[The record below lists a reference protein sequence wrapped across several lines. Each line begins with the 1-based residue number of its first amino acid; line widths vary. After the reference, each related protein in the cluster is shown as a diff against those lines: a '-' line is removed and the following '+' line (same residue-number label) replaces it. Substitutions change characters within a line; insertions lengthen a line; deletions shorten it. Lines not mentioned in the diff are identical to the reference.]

1 MHSFSMCV
9 SVRRRRVR
17 ARRFAPLVAAAMSL
31 GVGACDMDS
40 ILNVQDPDIVTPENL
55 SGPAGLATLHAG
67 ALGDF
72 AIALSGSAAGHGATP
87 ALIQYTSSFTDE
99 ATGSTTFPTRIEFDR
114 RRVQDINGDLLGLY
128 TNLHRARAAAGNA
141 GARLAQA
148 ATGTGD
154 PRVAEM
160 RSIAAFTYVFLGEN
174 FCSGVPIS
182 TATPSGELIFGEPRT
197 RDQLFEDA
205 VSRFDS
211 ALASTAGSAT
221 QQNLARVGKGRAL
234 LDLGRFADAA
244 AAVAAVPTDF
254 AYIVEYNQATTRQTN
269 GVYFL
274 STIDRQYSVS
284 DREGING
291 QPFRSAN
298 DVRAPWSRT
307 AGEVG
312 QDGTTAFFQQLKYPD
327 PGSPTPVA
335 TGTEARL
342 IEAEAQLQ
350 ADNLGVQWIMTLN
363 ALRSGAGLPLL
374 VNPPTYDERVSLHF
388 AEQAFWLYM
397 TGHRLG
403 DLRRLVRQYGRGA
416 ETVFPT
422 GPFLK
427 GGVYGT
433 DVNFPVPN
441 NELNNPNFT
450 GCLDR
455 DA

>member
-1 MHSFSMCV
+1 MHLLSMRE
-9 SVRRRRVR
+9 SVRHRCAR
-17 ARRFAPLVAAAMSL
+17 ARRFIPLAAVAMSL
-31 GVGACDMDS
+31 ALGACDMGN
-40 ILNVQDPDIVTPENL
+40 ILDVRDPDIVTPENL

-114 RRVQDINGDLLGLY
+114 RTVTDINGDLLGLF
-128 TNLHRARAAAGNA
+128 TNLHRARAAAENA
-141 GARLAQA
+141 AGRLAQA
-148 ATGTGD
+148 APAGGD

-182 TATPSGELIFGEPRT
+182 TATESGELLFGEPRT
-197 RDQLFEDA
+197 TVQLFEDA
-205 VSRFDS
+205 VARFDS
-211 ALASTAGSAT
+211 ALASAGGSAT

-234 LDLGRFADAA
+234 LDLGRFAEAA
-244 AAVAAVPTDF
+244 TAVASVPTDF
-254 AYIVEYNQATTRQTN
+254 AYVVEHTQATTRQTN

-274 STIDRQYSVS
+274 STIDRQYSVPE
-284 DREGING
+284 REGING

-298 DVRAPWSRT
+298 DPRVPWTRT
-307 AGEVG
+307 EGEVG
-312 QDGTTAFFQQLKYPD
+312 QDGTTQFFQQLKYPD
-327 PGSPTPVA
+327 AGSSVPVA
-335 TGTEARL
+335 TGTQARL
-342 IEAEAQLQ
+342 IEAEAQLR
-350 ADNLGVQWIMTLN
+350 ADNLGVQWILTLN
-363 ALRSGAGLPLL
+363 ALRSRAGLPPLI
-374 VNPPTYDERVSLHF
+374 NPPTYAERVSLHF
-388 AEQAFWLYM
+388 AERAFWLYM
-397 TGHRLG
+397 TGQRLG

-433 DVNFPVPN
+433 DVNFAVPN
-441 NELNNPNFT
+441 NEVNNPNFT

-455 DA
+455 NA

>member
-1 MHSFSMCV
+1 
-9 SVRRRRVR
+9 
-17 ARRFAPLVAAAMSL
+17 MSL

-55 SGPAGLATLHAG
+55 GGPAGLSTLHAG

-72 AIALSGSAAGHGATP
+72 AIALSGAAAGHGATP
-87 ALIQYTSSFTDE
+87 ALIHYTSSFTDE

-128 TNLHRARAAAGNA
+128 TNLHRARAAAENA

-160 RSIAAFTYVFLGEN
+160 RSVAAFTYVFLAEN

-182 TATPSGELIFGEPRT
+182 TATQSGELIFGERRT
-197 RDQLFEDA
+197 TVQLFEDA
-205 VSRFDS
+205 VARFDS
-211 ALASTAGSAT
+211 ALASTGGSAT
-221 QQNLARVGKGRAL
+221 QENLASVGKGRAL

-244 AAVAAVPTDF
+244 AAVATVPTDF
-254 AYIVEYNQATTRQTN
+254 AYVAESDPATTRQTN

-298 DVRAPWSRT
+298 DDVRVPWSRT
-307 AGEVG
+307 EGQVG
-312 QDGTTAFFQQLKYPD
+312 QDGTTPFFQQLKYPD

-350 ADNLGVQWIMTLN
+350 ADNLGVQWILTVN
-363 ALRSGAGLPLL
+363 ALRSAAGLQLL
-374 VNPPTYDERVSLHF
+374 VNPPTYAERVSLHF
-388 AEQAFWLYM
+388 AERAFWLYM

-403 DLRRLVRQYGRGA
+403 DLRRLVRQYDRGA

-427 GGVYGT
+427 GGVYGS

-441 NELNNPNFT
+441 NEVNNPNFT